1 MGAYNPAKKPKSI
14 SLNYL
19 PRVGACLLAVSLNLT
34 ILPGENRIDYWL
46 WLPLLAY
53 GLLFPHI
60 AYYFTQDPQKEVR
73 NILADTFFYS
83 VCVGLWGYHPFLL
96 AMFVA
101 TSYLALISYAGKRF
115 IVFGSLVQGA
125 GLVVGGW
132 MTGFYFR
139 ADIELVPT
147 LIGTA
152 GLTVFLINM
161 GVVLHSVH
169 LHLSQ
174 TKSRLKS
181 RQLELENLNQVALS
195 INRNLDFDHILNG
208 IMDAIEKIYPFESLY
223 VINSIPG
230 GRYKIIGAYGSA
242 VTSFELSAFK
252 ELEMDPVEDKHSIF
266 VAGIQKNRTIIIPDL
281 TPQMVA
287 KGAEMDK
294 ALYNIKPS
302 KSIAY
307 FPVSI
312 DDEVVAGVA
321 FINYERTFTLDEQ
334 DQKRI
339 SEYLVQVGT
348 ALRNARIYQQAKEAK
363 ERAEQSEQAKS
374 RFLANMSHEIR
385 TPMTAIL
392 GYGEALLDKNISD
405 DEREEFV
412 QTIIRSGKHLLTI
425 INDILDIS
433 KIESSK
439 MEVESIETDL
449 VTVLSDLEAY
459 ARLNTKEKQ
468 LTYGLE
474 VEFPLPRKIIS
485 DPTRLKQILY
495 NLTNNAIKF
504 TEQGGIT
511 THVYTSAQGIHF
523 LVSDTGI
530 GMDDEAQQK
539 LFAAFSQADTSTT
552 RLYGGTGLGLYISK
566 SLAHLMG
573 GELNLSSEAGK
584 GSTFCLTLP
593 LKAVHKSLS
602 INTQE
607 ELDNLIEKH
616 LDHVQPDEVPQ
627 YVGRVL
633 VAEDNAENQA
643 IIRRLL
649 SQTGLDVTLVDNG
662 KLAWEL
668 TKQQSFDLIF
678 LDMQMPVMGGKEA
691 ASHIRAGGIETPLV
705 AFTAN
710 VMKHQIDA
718 YEAMGFC
725 RTVEKPISQS
735 NLYQVLADFF
745 QRSDNATASQA
756 TSPVQDNALPISG
769 SVLVVE
775 DNPVNQTI
783 VKRMVEKLSTGV
795 QVTVASDG
803 QQAVAQVSQTA
814 FDLVFM
820 DMEMPIM
827 GGLEATQRIREAG
840 NQLPIY
846 MVTGNVDKDY
856 VQACLEA
863 GANGHL
869 AKPIDKNELR
879 KILVQSGLVS

>member
-1 MGAYNPAKKPKSI
+1 MGALNPAKKPRSI
-14 SLNYL
+14 SLNYF
-19 PRVGACLLAVSLNLT
+19 PRVGACLAAVCLNLA
-34 ILPGENRIDYWL
+34 ILAGEDRIDYWV
-46 WLPLLAY
+46 WLPLLVY
-53 GLLFPHI
+53 GLLFPHV
-60 AYYFTQDPQKEVR
+60 AYYFTQNPKLEVR

-83 VCVGLWGYHPFLL
+83 VSVGLWGFPPFLL
-96 AMFVA
+96 AMFLA
-101 TSYLALISYAGKRF
+101 TSYLALISYGGKRF
-115 IVFGSLVQGA
+115 IIFGSLVQGT
-125 GLVVGGW
+125 GLIVGGW
-132 MTGFYFR
+132 ITGFYFR
-139 ADIELVPT
+139 TDLELVPT
-147 LIGTA
+147 LIGTV
-152 GLTVFLINM
+152 GIMVFLINM
-161 GVVLHSVH
+161 GMILNSVH
-169 LHLSQ
+169 KNLSK
-174 TKSRLKS
+174 TKARLKT
-181 RQLELENLNQVALS
+181 RQQELENLNEVALS
-195 INRNLDFDHILNG
+195 ISRNLDLDHVLTG
-208 IMDAIEKIYPFESLY
+208 IMEAIEKIYPFESLY
-223 VINSIPG
+223 VVNKIPS

-242 VTSFELSAFK
+242 VNDFELNAFK
-252 ELEMDPVEDKHSIF
+252 ELEMDPLEDKNSIF
-266 VAGIQKNRTIIIPDL
+266 VSGIQKNRIVVIPHL

-312 DDEVVAGVA
+312 DGEVVAGVA
-321 FINYERTFTLDEQ
+321 FINYGKTFDLDEH

-348 ALRNARIYQQAKEAK
+348 ALRNARVYQEATEAK

-392 GYGEALLDKNISD
+392 GYGEALLDKSIKSE
-405 DEREEFV
+405 ERDEFV

-439 MEVESIETDL
+439 MEVESVETDL
-449 VTVLSDLEAY
+449 VTILSDLEAY
-459 ARLNTKEKQ
+459 ARLNTKEKG
-468 LTYGLE
+468 LNYGLD

-485 DPTRLKQILY
+485 DPTRIKQILY

-504 TEQGGIT
+504 TQHGGIT
-511 THVYTSAQGIHF
+511 THAYTTEDSIHF

-530 GMDDEAQQK
+530 GMDEEAQEK

-573 GELNLSSEAGK
+573 GDLTLTSEAGK

-593 LKAVHKSLS
+593 LRSAHKGLL
-602 INTQE
+602 IKHRE
-607 ELDNLIEKH
+607 ELDSLIERH
-616 LDHVQPDEVPQ
+616 LDHVKLDVVPN
-627 YVGRVL
+627 YMGKVL
-633 VAEDNAENQA
+633 VAEDNPENQS

-649 SQTGLDVTLVDNG
+649 SQTGLNVMLVENG
-662 KLAWEL
+662 KLAWEQ
-668 TKQQSFDLIF
+668 TKQESFDLIF

-691 ASHIRAGGIETPLV
+691 ASHIRASGIDTPLV

-710 VMKHQIDA
+710 VMKHQVEA
-718 YEAMGFC
+718 YTEMGFC
-725 RTVEKPISQS
+725 RTVEKPISQTA
-735 NLYQVLADFF
+735 LYQVLAEHFQTREEPDFN
-745 QRSDNATASQA
+745 DEADH
-756 TSPVQDNALPISG
+756 SPKAISKGAG

-783 VKRMVEKLSTGV
+783 VKRMVEKLSHEVNVSIAG
-795 QVTVASDG
+795 DG
-803 QQAVAQVSQTA
+803 QQAVELITQRP
-814 FDLVFM
+814 FDLVLM

-827 GGLEATQRIREAG
+827 GGLEATEHIRGLG
-840 NQLPIY
+840 NHLPIF
-846 MVTGNVDKDY
+846 MVTGNIDKEY
-856 VQACLEA
+856 VQACTDA

-869 AKPIDKNELR
+869 AKPIDKAELK
-879 KILVQSGLVS
+879 KILVSTGLAS